1 MLRRLAGVGLL
12 ALAAC
17 ATATQ
22 SVAVSPLVALAPSNE
37 VTPEMI
43 LAFNA
48 ICTADAGVGRKSTPD
63 LKLAAGMGTGGFKVD
78 TKSKAAQD
86 WFDYGLALSHAFY
99 HEDAIL
105 AMEQAVKADPECSLC
120 AWGQAWV
127 LGPTLNYGIEE
138 SGREKA
144 LAAAMKAQSLAKDAK
159 AKRLADAIVARYALA
174 AVSKGG
180 LNYLGGAK
188 AGESKTEPAFGAEMA
203 KIAADYP
210 DETELSVLAA
220 HTLLIPVRGGD
231 NTGLKPAL
239 AILEKVLKDHPDDTG
254 AIHYYIHA
262 TEFDNRAEDAILY
275 ADKLGRL
282 APAGSHLVHMPA
294 HTFFH
299 AGRYHD
305 AAVVNAKAIEADV
318 EWLATGGDPAPPRMP
333 GSGMAMY
340 YAHNLT
346 FGLAGALMS
355 GDAQLAL
362 KYAEHAEK
370 YYAAPTF
377 TGGQR
382 AYPVPRTWVA
392 LGRYAPDRALALPEQ
407 KGDVRGLLYRAYARG
422 EAFLLKGDAAGARGE
437 LAELRKL
444 KSDSAELPLARAV
457 LEGRIAMAEG
467 NPRKAAAIFESAA
480 GLQDAKLSDSWDPPG
495 WWYPVRRSAAAAWL
509 KAGDFKRAEAQAEK
523 SLKTWKHDPLA
534 LWVLGKAQLGLGHLG
549 QGEGTLVEA
558 RDLWRGDFDT
568 ISEGVI

>member
-1 MLRRLAGVGLL
+1 VGLL

-22 SVAVSPLVALAPSNE
+22 SVVISPLVALEPSSE

-43 LAFNA
+43 LALNA

-78 TKSKAAQD
+78 SKSKAAQD

-127 LGPTLNYGIEE
+127 LGPTLNYGIDDK
-138 SGREKA
+138 GREKA
-144 LAAAMKAQSLAKDAK
+144 LVAAMKAQSLAKAGDTK
-159 AKRLADAIVARYALA
+159 AKRLADAIVARYAPA
-174 AVSKGG
+174 AASKGP
-180 LNYLGGAK
+180 LNYLGGAR
-188 AGESKTEPAFGAEMA
+188 AGESKTEPVFGAEMA

-210 DETELSVLAA
+210 DEVELSVLAA
-220 HTLLIPVRGGD
+220 HTLLIPVGGD
-231 NTGLKPAL
+231 DKRGLKPAL

-254 AIHYYIHA
+254 AIHYYIHG
-262 TEFDNRAEDAILY
+262 TEFDGRAEDAIPY
-275 ADKLGRL
+275 ANELGRL

-299 AGRYHD
+299 VGRYHD
-305 AAVVNAKAIEADV
+305 AAVVNAQAIAADA
-318 EWLATGGDPAPPRMP
+318 EWLEKGGDPAPPRTP
-333 GSGMAMY
+333 GSGKAMY
-340 YAHNLT
+340 YAHNLA

-362 KYAEHAEK
+362 KYADHAEK

-377 TGGQR
+377 TDGQR

-392 LGRYAPDRALALPEQ
+392 LARYAPDRALALPE
-407 KGDVRGLLYRAYARG
+407 KTGDPRYLLYRAYARG

-437 LAELRKL
+437 LAALRKI
-444 KSDSAELPLARAV
+444 KDNSPELQLAGAV
-457 LEGRIAMAEG
+457 LEGRLAMAEG

-480 GLQDAKLSDSWDPPG
+480 GMQDAKLSDYWDPPS

-523 SLKTWKHDPLA
+523 SLKVWKHDPLA

-568 ISEGVI
+568 ISEGAI